1 MTKTKIKP
9 VGGLKVIV
17 ADSNGQPKVLGT
29 IAIWEHATPAQ
40 KWAMENSGAELN
52 AQIVYVKAE
61 EEFSLEN
68 ELSLKVNN
76 TKSINSNYKV
86 KIREV

>member
-1 MTKTKIKP
+1 MTKAKIKP

-52 AQIVYVKAE
+52 AQVVYVKAE
-61 EEFSLEN
+61 EEFSLEG
-68 ELSLKVNN
+68 EISLQTNK
-76 TKSINSNYKV
+76 TKTINSKYKV
-86 KIREV
+86 SIKEC